1 MNSNSTPTPPFAR
14 PAYPLAEG
22 MLSPESGR
30 EAPAPASHAAT
41 PASGRG
47 MPETRGFSDWLA
59 TMSHELRTPLNAIV
73 GYADLLLL
81 GLPHP
86 LPDESRMQVDR
97 MRLAARHLLYL
108 LDEILTFAR
117 VEAGQ
122 DAPRPASHTLGEIV
136 REAARDLER
145 RAMSKRLR
153 VAVSLPEAT
162 VPLSIDGIK
171 LRQVLTYLGA
181 SSLALTEQG
190 TVTLV
195 GRADGDWAVIEVRDT
210 GAGFEPDRLARLFDP
225 SWLNLGA
232 SGEHMP
238 PGAGGAGL
246 GLTIAYL
253 LTRLLGGEIAVRSR
267 VGIGTTF
274 TVRVPRG
281 VKEGRAD

>member
-1 MNSNSTPTPPFAR
+1 
-14 PAYPLAEG
+14 
-22 MLSPESGR
+22 MLSPEPAR
-30 EAPAPASHAAT
+30 ETPPAVADAPAAAPGEGASAPAVAE
-41 PASGRG
+41 P
-47 MPETRGFSDWLA
+47 RGFSEWLA

-73 GYADLLLL
+73 GYADLMLL

-86 LPDESRMQVDR
+86 LPDESRLQVGR
-97 MRLAARHLLYL
+97 MRLAARHLLLL

-122 DAPRPASHTLGEIV
+122 DTPRLASHTLGEIV

-145 RAMSKRLR
+145 RATSKRLR
-153 VAVSLPEAT
+153 VAVSLPEGT
-162 VPLSIDGIK
+162 VPLHTDGTK
-171 LRQVLTYLGA
+171 LRQVLTYLGC

-190 TVTLV
+190 TITLA

-210 GAGFEPDRLARLFDP
+210 GAGIPPERLARLFDP
-225 SWLNLGA
+225 SWHELGA
-232 SGEHMP
+232 GGE
-238 PGAGGAGL
+238 PGGASSAGGAGL

-253 LTRLLGGEIAVRSR
+253 LTRLLGGQITVKSR

-281 VKEGRAD
+281 EKQTRAD

>member
-1 MNSNSTPTPPFAR
+1 MSSNSTPTPPFAR

-22 MLSPESGR
+22 MLAGGSEQGAGR
-30 EAPAPASHAAT
+30 TT
-41 PASGRG
+41 PPGGRA

-86 LPDESRMQVDR
+86 LPDESKLQVDR

-122 DAPRPASHTLGEIV
+122 DVPRASSHTLGEIV

-145 RAMSKRLR
+145 RAMNKRLR
-153 VAVSLPEAT
+153 VAVSLPDGT
-162 VPLSIDGIK
+162 IPLSIDGVK

-190 TVTLV
+190 TITLA

-210 GAGFEPDRLARLFDP
+210 GAGIEPERLQRLFDP
-225 SWLNLGA
+225 SWLNLGGA
-232 SGEHMP
+232 ADGVP

-253 LTRLLGGEIAVRSR
+253 LTRLLGGEIAVKSR

-281 VKEGRAD
+281 VQEGRAD

>member
-1 MNSNSTPTPPFAR
+1 MSSNSTPTPPFAR

-22 MLSPESGR
+22 VLASSSGR
-30 EAPAPASHAAT
+30 AEPDAAPT
-41 PASGRG
+41 PARAQ
-47 MPETRGFSDWLA
+47 PETRGFSDWLA

-86 LPDESRMQVDR
+86 LPDESKLQVDR

-122 DAPRPASHTLGEIV
+122 DAPRIASHTLGEIV

-145 RAMSKRLR
+145 RAMNKRLR
-153 VAVSLPEAT
+153 VSVALPEGT
-162 VPLSIDGIK
+162 VPLSTDGLK
-171 LRQVLTYLGA
+171 LRQVLTYLGC

-190 TVTLV
+190 TITLA
-195 GRADGDWAVIEVRDT
+195 GRAEGDWAVLEVRDT
-210 GAGFEPDRLARLFDP
+210 GAGIEPERLARLFDP
-225 SWLNLGA
+225 TWLDLGG
-232 SGEHMP
+232 SGDHLP

-253 LTRLLGGEIAVRSR
+253 LTRLLGGDISVKSR

-274 TVRVPRG
+274 TVRVLRG

>member
-1 MNSNSTPTPPFAR
+1 MPVNSSTPTPPFAR

-22 MLSPESGR
+22 MLAPEGAR
-30 EAPAPASHAAT
+30 PPAEAARPGAAPDG
-41 PASGRG
+41 PQ
-47 MPETRGFSDWLA
+47 PRGFSEWLA

-73 GYADLLLL
+73 GYADLMLL

-86 LPDESRMQVDR
+86 LPDESRLQVGR
-97 MRLAARHLLYL
+97 MRLAARHLLHL

-122 DAPRPASHTLGEIV
+122 EAPRLAAHTLGEIV

-145 RAMSKRLR
+145 RATSKQLR
-153 VAVSLPEAT
+153 VSVSLPEST
-162 VPLSIDGIK
+162 VTLRTDGDK
-171 LRQVLTYLGA
+171 LRQALIYLGC

-190 TVTLV
+190 TITLA
-195 GRADGDWAVIEVRDT
+195 GRAEGEWAIIEVRDT
-210 GAGFEPDRLARLFDP
+210 GAGIEPERLARLFDP
-225 SWLNLGA
+225 SWQHLGGGTDDFGAGA
-232 SGEHMP
+232 S
-238 PGAGGAGL
+238 GAGL

-253 LTRLLGGEIAVRSR
+253 LTRLLGGEITVKSR

-281 VKEGRAD
+281 AAHGRAD